1 MEGVI
6 VTTPTDE
13 RLTLPR
19 FQEALRRY
27 PDQPSDA
34 TSWRWRSGII
44 PPAIRFLID
53 RPDLLEALSED
64 AKALEAE
71 RAPQAA

>member
-1 MEGVI
+1 MTNQNE
-6 VTTPTDE
+6 E

-53 RPDLLEALSED
+53 RPDLLEALSQD
-64 AKALEAE
+64 AKALEEE
-71 RAPQAA
+71 RTPQAA

>member
-1 MEGVI
+1 MI
-6 VTTPTDE
+6 VVADE

-34 TSWRWRSGII
+34 TSWRWRVGMV

-53 RPDLLEALSED
+53 RPDLIEALAAD
-64 AKALEAE
+64 AREIQE
-71 RAPQAA
+71 RNEQKTG